1 MRPSGRYPEAVDQ
14 RGSTLDGVR
23 RRNLATVLERVHR
36 SGPASRAQL
45 TASTGLNRS
54 TIAAL
59 VADLEAFGLVEK
71 GDPLA
76 TSKVGRPSPLVSV
89 SEHPVAIAVNP
100 EVDSVTVGVVG
111 LGARFDQVV
120 RVPVDHIMTPGE
132 AVDVIAGIVEGE
144 LAETIARRRVVGV
157 GLAIPGLVRASDQVV
172 RWAPHLGWRESA
184 FADDLAARLGYP
196 CFAGNDATLGAIA
209 EHRFGSARGIADLVY
224 LNGGPSGIGGGVV
237 VANRLVGGAG
247 GYAGEFGQN
256 RPGLADAADR
266 RTTDGTLEDEVSR
279 GRLLDVLGL
288 DNVDDPTLE
297 AALMAAA
304 DDPEVRREVE
314 RQRRVLAVALAN
326 AINVLN
332 PTLVALGGFL
342 ATLRAIDPERLDA
355 LVAECA
361 LDAAWEDVSIV
372 PAALSG
378 SQLLVGA
385 AELAF
390 APVLADPA
398 AFAVQS

>member
-1 MRPSGRYPEAVDQ
+1 MDQ

-23 RRNLATVLERVHR
+23 RRNLAAVLERVHR

-54 TIAAL
+54 TVAAL
-59 VADLEAFGLVEK
+59 VADLEAFGLAEK

-89 SEHPVAIAVNP
+89 SETPVVIAANP

-111 LGARFDQVV
+111 LGARFDAVV
-120 RVPVDHIMTPGE
+120 RRPVDHVMTPAE
-132 AVDVIAGIVEGE
+132 AVDIIAEVVEGE
-144 LAETIARRRVVGV
+144 LAPVLAERRVVGV
-157 GLAIPGLVRASDQVV
+157 GVAIPGLVRASDQVV

-184 FADDLAARLGYP
+184 FADDLSARLGHP
-196 CFAGNDATLGAIA
+196 CWAGNDATLGAIA
-209 EHRFGSARGIADLVY
+209 EHRFGSARGIGDLVY
-224 LNGGPSGIGGGVV
+224 LNGSPSGIGGGVV
-237 VANRLVGGAG
+237 VAGRLIGGAG

-256 RPGLADAADR
+256 RPGLGDPADR
-266 RTTDGTLEDEVSR
+266 RTTGGTLEDEVSR
-279 GRLLDVLGL
+279 ARLLEVLDL
-288 DNVDDPTLE
+288 DNVDDQTLE
-297 AALMAAA
+297 SALVARIAE
-304 DDPEVRREVE
+304 PEVEREVE

-342 ATLRAIDPERLDA
+342 ASIRALDPERLDA

-361 LDAAWEDVSIV
+361 LDAAWEDVTIV

-390 APVLADPA
+390 APMLADPA
-398 AFAVQS
+398 AFAAR